1 MPAPHQFDSPLAHRF
16 LSQPS
21 GENQQC
27 GLDELIDDV
36 RRNVEVIMNSRLP
49 VYEDFFLSRQKDLV
63 DQSVANFGIL
73 DFHAVVTDDDNER
86 QRFERSI
93 VLAIQRYEPRLQ
105 RVEIQVVTSRENRV
119 LTLEINAKLNVKPVE
134 DVEFRSTLEISRNF
148 FSVTSS

>member
-1 MPAPHQFDSPLAHRF
+1 MPRDLQGYLQGEDAKSVRPGRPL
-16 LSQPS
+16 
-21 GENQQC
+21 
-27 GLDELIDDV
+27 V
-36 RRNVEVIMNSRLP
+36 
-49 VYEDFFLSRQKDLV
+49 
-63 DQSVANFGIL
+63 
-73 DFHAVVTDDDNER
+73 VVTDDDNER